1 MGSRFWIELTRRPAK
16 NRISASSA
24 AINHREILAE
34 LGAATSASPEGG
46 PLSPVLV
53 VHIVVL
59 TLAVVFA
66 ILVYLLA
73 RHGLGELLS
82 RTVAIPG
89 GVVFFR
95 RAFLLLLIFG
105 VVGQAVTG
113 SPDVKPG
120 EHFMEYVWAVAGGLG
135 DSLQYIFLTLAIYL
149 VLMTILVATLKPKD
163 DK

>member
-1 MGSRFWIELTRRPAK
+1 
-16 NRISASSA
+16 
-24 AINHREILAE
+24 
-34 LGAATSASPEGG
+34 
-46 PLSPVLV
+46 LSPVLV
-53 VHIVVL
+53 VHLVVVL
-59 TLAVVFA
+59 LAIALA

-82 RTVAIPG
+82 RTVAVPG

-105 VVGQAVTG
+105 VIGPAVTG
-113 SPDVKPG
+113 NPDVKPG
-120 EHFMEYVWAVAGGLG
+120 QHFMEYVWLVASMLG
-135 DSLQYIFLTLAIYL
+135 DSLQYIFLALAIFL

>member
-1 MGSRFWIELTRRPAK
+1 ML
-16 NRISASSA
+16 
-24 AINHREILAE
+24 AIAL
-34 LGAATSASPEGG
+34 
-46 PLSPVLV
+46 
-53 VHIVVL
+53 
-59 TLAVVFA
+59 A

-73 RHGLGELLS
+73 RRSLGELLL
-82 RTVAIPG
+82 RTVAVPG
-89 GVVFFR
+89 GVVFFE

-113 SPDVKPG
+113 NPDVKPG
-120 EHFMEYVWAVAGGLG
+120 EHFMEYVWAVAGGLA

>member
-1 MGSRFWIELTRRPAK
+1 M
-16 NRISASSA
+16 
-24 AINHREILAE
+24 
-34 LGAATSASPEGG
+34 
-46 PLSPVLV
+46 SPVLV
-53 VHIVVL
+53 VHLVVL
-59 TLAVVFA
+59 ILAVALA

-73 RHGLGELLS
+73 RRGLGELLS
-82 RTVAIPG
+82 RTVAVPG

-120 EHFMEYVWAVAGGLG
+120 EHFMEYVWAAAGGLG
-135 DSLQYIFLTLAIYL
+135 ESLQYIFLTLSIYL

>member
-1 MGSRFWIELTRRPAK
+1 L
-16 NRISASSA
+16 SSVLVM
-24 AINHREILAE
+24 HLVVLILAVA
-34 LGAATSASPEGG
+34 L
-46 PLSPVLV
+46 
-53 VHIVVL
+53 
-59 TLAVVFA
+59 A

-73 RHGLGELLS
+73 RRGLGELLS
-82 RTVAIPG
+82 RTVAVPG

-113 SPDVKPG
+113 NPDVKPG
-120 EHFMEYVWAVAGGLG
+120 EHFMEYVWAIAGGLG
-135 DSLQYIFLTLAIYL
+135 ESLQYIFLTLSIYL